1 MLEDGG
7 AVTAHCANPGA
18 MLGLADPGM
27 AVWLEPVD
35 DPQRKLRYSWRLVE
49 LEGGRFAGI
58 DTALPN
64 RIVAE
69 ALAAG
74 AIPDLA
80 GYASVRPEVRYGTG
94 SRVDF
99 LLTAPDRPP
108 AYVEVKNVHLR
119 REGAWAEFPDC
130 VTARGA
136 KHLRELAAVVAAGCS
151 SGPTLDACMLTC
163 TALTSS
169 ESCDALG
176 NAYFDCVDGVEITC
190 DAGGDPVA
198 PSCGLQYL
206 LAIDCAVHSN
216 PNPDVVEP
224 CASYCGHVQDAACP
238 NNAPEDECSTNCLWF
253 GASGTGC
260 GDAWLEFLGCANA
273 ASFACVLGFA
283 VAEGCGEPFQAY
295 SQCIDG
301 V

>member
-1 MLEDGG
+1 MRATPSPTPSPRPLALVLTLLLACSGDAGG
-7 AVTAHCANPGA
+7 GPTETETSG
-18 MLGLADPGM
+18 
-27 AVWLEPVD
+27 
-35 DPQRKLRYSWRLVE
+35 SS
-49 LEGGRFAGI
+49 
-58 DTALPN
+58 
-64 RIVAE
+64 VASDS
-69 ALAAG
+69 AG
-74 AIPDLA
+74 ATSSDASA
-80 GYASVRPEVRYGTG
+80 GPSG
-94 SRVDF
+94 SGSGSGGEGP
-99 LLTAPDRPP
+99 ANDRCD
-108 AYVEVKNVHLR
+108 A
-119 REGAWAEFPDC
+119 FC
-130 VTARGA
+130 
-136 KHLRELAAVVAAGCS
+136 AAVVAAGCS

-163 TALTSS
+163 TTLTSS